1 MNKDFSTS
9 RNPVVAFLNKAPE
22 EFTAADIIRYVR
34 ENSIGMLNF
43 MYPGGDGRLK
53 TLQFVINSE
62 EYLTEILTSGE
73 RVDGSSLFPFID
85 ARNSDLYVLP
95 RFSTAFMN
103 PLRQSRRW

>member
-43 MYPGGDGRLK
+43 MYPAVTAVENSSVCNQLGGISHGNSYFGRK
-53 TLQFVINSE
+53 
-62 EYLTEILTSGE
+62 G
-73 RVDGSSLFPFID
+73 
-85 ARNSDLYVLP
+85 
-95 RFSTAFMN
+95 
-103 PLRQSRRW
+103 